1 VSSGERKRNRLNR
14 VRVIPGRGCVPGVV
28 GPFSQ
33 CCRAGRESKSVVVS
47 GRFQER
53 AGTEGDTPVHENA
66 TLPNGIPS
74 SSEPVKFAVNL
85 AGPPAK
91 PKYSLVTDSGLVP

>member
-1 VSSGERKRNRLNR
+1 MRLNR
-14 VRVIPGRGCVPGVV
+14 FHVIPGRGCVGGVV

-47 GRFQER
+47 GRPQER

-66 TLPNGIPS
+66 T
-74 SSEPVKFAVNL
+74 
-85 AGPPAK
+85 PPDRD
-91 PKYSLVTDSGLVP
+91 PK